1 MAEKGIF
8 VKKSLCNCNTPIHT
22 GKVLDVEA
30 FRARPRKQCELYGHL
45 DKCRIPEQKWRA
57 DHIECKANFKGSA
70 PAMEPE
76 GVDLILR
83 QSVELYNLRNTD
95 CYGYGDSK
103 SFSKVNDAYQAS
115 SITIKKKSTSVM
127 LRKGWAQGFVS

>member
-1 MAEKGIF
+1 
-8 VKKSLCNCNTPIHT
+8 
-22 GKVLDVEA
+22 
-30 FRARPRKQCELYGHL
+30 
-45 DKCRIPEQKWRA
+45 
-57 DHIECKANFKGSA
+57 
-70 PAMEPE
+70 MEPE

-115 SITIKKKSTSVM
+115 SITIKKRVHRSCWE
-127 LRKGWAQGFVS
+127 KGGHRAS

>member
-8 VKKSLCNCNTPIHT
+8 VKKSLCNCNTAIHT

-57 DHIECKANFKGSA
+57 DHIECKANLKGSA

-83 QSVELYNLRNTD
+83 QSVELYNLRYTD

-115 SITIKKKSTSVM
+115 SITIKKRVHWSC
-127 LRKGWAQGFVS
+127 LEKGGHRAS